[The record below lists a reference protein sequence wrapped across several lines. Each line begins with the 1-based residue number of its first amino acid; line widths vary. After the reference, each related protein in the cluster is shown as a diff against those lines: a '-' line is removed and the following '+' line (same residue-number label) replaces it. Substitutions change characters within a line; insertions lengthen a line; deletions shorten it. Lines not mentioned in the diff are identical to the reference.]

1 MEEPGEFVVATLS
14 YCHVPCVLLEDKP
27 PLLPTIC
34 SVVAMQAPS
43 SLWGWPS
50 PAPSPRICGSLAL
63 RVPVLLAAGVLEL
76 ASEAQV
82 EQLQT
87 PRASGGALQC
97 SPGTTASVSAE
108 NVLEMQVLRPR
119 LRPTESETAGVGPAV
134 LQTLETQESLPS
146 TLLKKEAVI
155 LAPEERKRIP
165 WAPVTR
171 HHRQRQD
178 VLTSPSCWQYAVLLN
193 RFNYP
198 FDLEEDLHLK
208 GYRTILQR
216 SLPHCPE
223 SLKCYLSSTPGRMPS
238 ERHQVG
244 NLKKYYLLNAA
255 SLLPVLALEP
265 RDGEKVLDLCAA
277 PGGKLIALLQC
288 AYPGYLHCNE
298 YDGLRLRWLRQ
309 TLESFIPQ
317 PLVNVIKV
325 SELDGREVGDAQPET
340 FDKVLVDAPCSNDRS
355 WLFSSE
361 SQKAACR
368 ISQRRNLPVL
378 QIELLRSAIKAL
390 RPGGFLVYSTCTLSK
405 AENQDVISEVLN
417 THSNVVPVDIE
428 DMART
433 CSQDFTFAPTGQE
446 CGLLVI
452 PDKGKAWGPM
462 YVAKLK
468 KLCTT

>member
-1 MEEPGEFVVATLS
+1 MKA
-14 YCHVPCVLLEDKP
+14 
-27 PLLPTIC
+27 
-34 SVVAMQAPS
+34 
-43 SLWGWPS
+43 
-50 PAPSPRICGSLAL
+50 
-63 RVPVLLAAGVLEL
+63 
-76 ASEAQV
+76 
-82 EQLQT
+82 
-87 PRASGGALQC
+87 ASGGTRKPVC
-97 SPGTTASVSAE
+97 FASWSFRCCVVCNSRLACPSGM
-108 NVLEMQVLRPR
+108 VLTR
-119 LRPTESETAGVGPAV
+119 LRAGPGRSVAKRVCGVV
-134 LQTLETQESLPS
+134 LDHFDAQYFRELG
-146 TLLKKEAVI
+146 A
-155 LAPEERKRIP
+155 A
-165 WAPVTR
+165 WAAAR
-171 HHRQRQD
+171 D

-265 RDGEKVLDLCAA
+265 KDGEKVLDLCAA
-277 PGGKLIALLQC
+277 PGGKSIALLQC

-298 YDGLRLRWLRQ
+298 CDGLRLRWLRQ

-452 PDKGKAWGPM
+452 PDKGKAWGPI
-462 YVAKLK
+462 
-468 KLCTT
+468 C